1 VLEPSGSTS
10 AYKLIN
16 CLYTAANCIFQK
28 WHYKISGPIR
38 LFQNLATCI
47 KSQESIFPPLESGED
62 FVTVSSDGKQQRQH
76 QGDVASVWLSL
87 RMLLSEPSYYAV
99 KKPRLHGGDK
109 NALKRLNESLR
120 YEPPG
125 DSHTQAS
132 SLPS

>member
-1 VLEPSGSTS
+1 MLEPSGSTS

-16 CLYTAANCIFQK
+16 CLYTAASCIFQK

-87 RMLLSEPSYYAV
+87 RTQLLCCEEAQATWRGQ
-99 KKPRLHGGDK
+99 KCFEK
-109 NALKRLNESLR
+109 
-120 YEPPG
+120 
-125 DSHTQAS
+125 TQ
-132 SLPS
+132 